1 MQPAVRSPLGRFLFD
16 HTINEYPQ
24 GRRRWGYLALAV
36 LATIVLYYVYYTQTG
51 VTPNILAGYH
61 MNFSFYIAIIV
72 VSNLLGAFASLPASQ
87 TDQSGAYQR
96 CHLRASPS
104 SSGC

>member
-1 MQPAVRSPLGRFLFD
+1 MQPAVRGPAGRFFFD
-16 HTINEYPQ
+16 HTIQEYPR
-24 GRRRWGYLALAV
+24 GARRGGYLALAV

-72 VSNLLGAFASLPASQ
+72 VSNSSAPSPRCRPVRRTGWGGPTSSSTAS
-87 TDQSGAYQR
+87 
-96 CHLRASPS
+96 S